1 MHEGEHEGEQDRPER
16 EDGKAEEIRRN
27 EGIGD
32 ERAADPAL
40 PLGQDRDFSA
50 WDCRSAIRRDD
61 RIR

>member
-16 EDGKAEEIRRN
+16 EDRKAEEIRRN

-40 PLGQDRDFSA
+40 ALGQNRDLPA
-50 WDCRSAIRRDD
+50 GGCQSAIRRDD